1 MSAGEPIPVALFLS
15 RFDPGGTE
23 RQMIELLR
31 RLDRHRWQAHLACF
45 RASGAWFDRAAAAAV
60 SIGVF
65 PAPRLSAPHTLRFF
79 PLFAR
84 WCRERRIALVHTTQ
98 IDSNIFGLPAAALAG
113 VPARVS
119 NRRSLDHGKPAPRLI
134 AQRLA
139 QRCSHVIVAN
149 SAVVAARVRAQGVRA
164 RQIAIVPNGL
174 DVSMFAPATYGS
186 RPRRVVCVGNLRPV
200 KGHDVLIRAAPQILR
215 QFPDATFHIVG
226 GGPCARALEELA
238 ATWGVGLAFTFHG
251 HREDIARHLGES
263 DLFVL
268 PSYSESV
275 PNALLEAM
283 AAGLPVVA
291 SNVGGVAEVVHHE
304 STGLLFDAGD
314 DRALARRVC
323 EVMATPALAR
333 SLGCAAR
340 ADVASRF
347 SFEVMVSGFERIY
360 ESVLAPRRRA

>member
-1 MSAGEPIPVALFLS
+1 MSTGEPVPVALFLS
-15 RFDPGGTE
+15 SFDPGGTE

-31 RLDRHRWQAHLACF
+31 RLDRHRWQVHLACF
-45 RASGAWFDRAAAAAV
+45 RTSGAWFDRAAEAAV

-65 PAPRLSAPHTLRFF
+65 PAPRVSAPQTLRFF

-98 IDSNIFGLPAAALAG
+98 LDPNIFGLPAAALAG

-119 NRRSLDHGKPAPRLI
+119 NRRSLDHGKPARRLI

-149 SAVVAARVRAQGVRA
+149 SAVVAARVRAEGVRA
-164 RQIAIVPNGL
+164 RRIAIVPNGL
-174 DVSMFAPATYGS
+174 DVSMFAPAASGS

-200 KGHDVLIRAAPQILR
+200 KGHDVLIRAAPEILR
-215 QFPDATFHIVG
+215 QFPDASFHIVG
-226 GGPCARALEELA
+226 GGPCASALEDLA
-238 ATWGVGLAFTFHG
+238 ASCGVARAFTFHG
-251 HREDIARHLGES
+251 HREDIARHLAAN

-268 PSYSESV
+268 PSHSESV

-283 AAGLPVVA
+283 AAALPVVA
-291 SNVGGVAEVVHHE
+291 SNVGGIPEAVHDG

-314 DRALARRVC
+314 DRALAGRVC
-323 EVMATPALAR
+323 ELMAAPDLAR
-333 SLGCAAR
+333 RLGRAAR

-360 ESVLAPRRRA
+360 ESALAVRP